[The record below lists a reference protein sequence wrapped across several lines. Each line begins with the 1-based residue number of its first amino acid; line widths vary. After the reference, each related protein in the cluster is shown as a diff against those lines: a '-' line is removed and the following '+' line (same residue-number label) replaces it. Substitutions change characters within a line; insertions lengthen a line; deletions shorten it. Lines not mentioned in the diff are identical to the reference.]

1 MPDSLPRLL
10 IRRKRDGEGL
20 NMTQGVRAIA
30 YTSFRS
36 TDVPMIDHFDGVT
49 AVKGGVMQYGFVIDG
64 GDANAISELT
74 REAEV
79 AGWDG
84 VFIADAVDIGLPN
97 HPPFPWF
104 DPWIVLTAM
113 ALCTERIRIGTI
125 ITPVPRRRPW
135 KLARETVTLDQ
146 LSKGRLIFGAGLGA
160 AEHDGGFFKVGE
172 AMDIKVRAQRLDEGL
187 DILAGLWSG
196 KPFSFSGEH
205 YTVKEMTMLP
215 APVQAPRIPVWV
227 PGVWTKEKSMQRALR
242 WDGIIPQK
250 YKSMERMTPAE
261 VRQLKRH
268 VDQHRLSTEP
278 FDIVVGGT
286 TPGGNRK
293 RAAKTVIAFEEAGA
307 TWWLESA
314 MTSWDKLGKR
324 IKQGPPRL
332 D

>member
-1 MPDSLPRLL
+1 
-10 IRRKRDGEGL
+10 
-20 NMTQGVRAIA
+20 
-30 YTSFRS
+30 
-36 TDVPMIDHFDGVT
+36 
-49 AVKGGVMQYGFVIDG
+49 MQYGFVIEG
-64 GDANAISELT
+64 GDPIATSEFAQ
-74 REAEV
+74 EAEA

-84 VFIADAVDIGLPN
+84 VFIADAIEIGMPN
-97 HPPFPWF
+97 SPPFPWF
-104 DPWIVLTAM
+104 DPWIVLAAM
-113 ALCTERIRIGTI
+113 AMRTERIRIGTM

-172 AMDIKVRAQRLDEGL
+172 AMDLKVRAQRLDEGL
-187 DILAGLWSG
+187 AILAGLWSA

-205 YTVKEMTMLP
+205 YDVKEMTMLP
-215 APVQAPRIPVWV
+215 APVQSPRIPVWV

-261 VRQLKRH
+261 VGRLKQF
-268 VDQHRLSTEP
+268 VDEHRSSSTH

-293 RAAKTVIAFEEAGA
+293 RAAGTVSAFEKAGA

-314 MTSWDKLGKR
+314 MTSWGKLGKR
-324 IKQGPPRL
+324 LKQGPPRL

>member
-1 MPDSLPRLL
+1 MKYGF
-10 IRRKRDGEGL
+10 IIDGAD
-20 NMTQGVRAIA
+20 AIA
-30 YTSFRS
+30 T
-36 TDVPMIDHFDGVT
+36 
-49 AVKGGVMQYGFVIDG
+49 
-64 GDANAISELT
+64 SELAC
-74 REAEV
+74 EAEG

-84 VFIADAVDIGLPN
+84 VFISDAMEIGIPN

-104 DPWIVLTAM
+104 DPWIVLAAM
-113 ALCTERIRIGTI
+113 AMRTERVRIGTV

-135 KLARETVTLDQ
+135 KLARETVTLDH

-160 AEHDGGFFKVGE
+160 AKDDGGFFKVGE
-172 AMDIKVRAQRLDEGL
+172 ALDIKVRAQRLDEGL
-187 DILAGLWSG
+187 AILAGLWSG

-205 YTVKEMTMLP
+205 YNVKEMTMLP
-215 APVQAPRIPVWV
+215 APVQSPRIPVWV

-250 YKSMERMTPAE
+250 HKSMERMTPAE
-261 VRQLKRH
+261 VRELKQF
-268 VDQHRLSTEP
+268 VGKHRSSSEP

-286 TPGGNRK
+286 TPGANRK
-293 RAAKTVIAFEEAGA
+293 RAAKTVSAFEEAGA

-314 MTSWDKLGKR
+314 MTSLDKLERR